1 MARIREED
9 IQAVRERTD
18 IVKVVSQYLT
28 LKKAGHDRLVG
39 LCPFHAEAASP
50 YHRTLLEG
58 REGADARAYLAGR
71 GIDREAA
78 AEFEIGYAPMYP
90 DFLLR
95 RLAQRFSPEILVEA
109 GLAARDGSGGVRDRF
124 RGR

>member
-39 LCPFHAEAASP
+39 LCPFHAEKTPSFGVSP
-50 YHRTLLEG
+50 TKQVYYCFGCGTGGTATKFLEQI
-58 REGADARAYLAGR
+58 ESLSF
-71 GIDREAA
+71 
-78 AEFEIGYAPMYP
+78 AETIE
-90 DFLLR
+90 
-95 RLAQRFSPEILVEA
+95 RLAKDAGVPLRSEA
-109 GLAARDGSGGVRDRF
+109 E
-124 RGR
+124 